1 VSSTQEDWRHVRTER
16 LWLDQP
22 VQDDLADL
30 HRIHA
35 DPASWAHFPQ
45 GRHLDLA
52 RTQQTLDK
60 SEVEWSHGLGYWSVR
75 DSATGAV
82 VGMAGCAVVVDQP
95 WWNLY
100 YRFDSSVR
108 GRGYAAEAAGVALE
122 AAHDVAPDRPV
133 MAYLLDING
142 ASRRTAEKA
151 GLSLVW
157 SGPDAGNDDPDAIRL
172 VYLDRE
178 PDAAIRLAMDE
189 RFTPGP
195 TV

>member
-1 VSSTQEDWRHVRTER
+1 MTRWTHVRTDR
-16 LWLDQP
+16 LRLDAP
-22 VQDDLADL
+22 AQDDLEDL

-52 RTQQTLDK
+52 RTQQTLDA
-60 SEVEWSHGLGYWSVR
+60 SEVEWSHGLGYWCVR
-75 DSATGAV
+75 ESEGGPV
-82 VGMAGCAVVVDQP
+82 VGMAGCAVMGDAP

-100 YRFDSSVR
+100 YRFDAAVR
-108 GRGYAAEAAGVALE
+108 GRGYAVEVAAAALVAARE
-122 AAHDVAPDRPV
+122 VDPERPV
-133 MAYLLDING
+133 MAYLLEVNV

-157 SGPDAGNDDPDAIRL
+157 SGPDAGNDDPDAVRL

-178 PDAAIRLAMDE
+178 PDAAVRAALSE